1 MQKTILLI
9 LLFPCLWTFGQ
20 TPANDPHWQL
30 IWQDDFNSTTLDNTK
45 WTIIDWADG
54 NNATLYIKD
63 NVTINNGNL
72 VLTVRNNPVNCAS
85 NHPPTIWGAR
95 IPCIVNKIY
104 PYNSG
109 WVETKQAYNTQY
121 GYIESRIKL
130 PYGYGFWPAFWTFIG
145 SGVSGSNAAEIDI
158 FEMLGGGEFGSPD
171 IITTNL
177 HTEYPDIIDKFQSH
191 TPTNFNYTDW
201 HVYAVE
207 WSPSKIIWYVDGSP
221 ARVFPNHGII
231 DPVRIIL
238 NLAIQPDYLPP
249 TSPSFTDYMYVDFVK
264 VYNLKNDCNTNIN
277 VCNYNFNTHDNRVKK
292 NITIGNGSCTNSLTS
307 GSNVYLR
314 ASEGVLINGDFTVPV
329 GAELYID
336 VNSCY
341 E

>member
-54 NNATLYIKD
+54 NNATLYIKN

-158 FEMLGGGEFGSPD
+158 FEMLGHSPSNE
-171 IITTNL
+171 ITTNIHL
-177 HTEYPDIIDKFQSH
+177 NYPDGNIYFQKQ
-191 TPTNFNYTDW
+191 TPTNYDYNNTW
-201 HVYAVE
+201 HTYGIE

-221 ARVFPNHGII
+221 IRLFPNHGII

-238 NLAIQPDYLPP
+238 NLAIEPDYLPNSSTP
-249 TSPSFTDYMYVDFVK
+249 FPSDMLVDYVK
-264 VYNLKNDCNTNIN
+264 VYDLKKDCSNDLN
-277 VCNYNFNTHDNRVKK
+277 VCNYNFGTYDNKVKK
-292 NITIGNGSCTNSLTS
+292 SITIGNGSCTNSL
-307 GSNVYLR
+307 NVGQNIFLR
-314 ASEGVLINGDFTVPV
+314 ASEGVLINGDFSVPI
-329 GAELYID
+329 GSELYID
-336 VNSCY
+336 VNPCY
-341 E
+341 